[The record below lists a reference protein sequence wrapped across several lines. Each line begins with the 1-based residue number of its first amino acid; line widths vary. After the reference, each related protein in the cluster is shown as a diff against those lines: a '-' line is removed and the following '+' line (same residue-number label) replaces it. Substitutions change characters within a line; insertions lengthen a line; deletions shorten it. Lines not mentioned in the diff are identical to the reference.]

1 MVEETLFLGVGDEA
15 HLKEDGGTC
24 RFEKY
29 PEGGLSHAAVF
40 PIEVSDE
47 TFLHLL
53 GKTQG
58 LIHIAVLHQLE
69 HDIGVDGVRIEA
81 LVGRFIIRL
90 EFHHG
95 VLAHRHVEVLLH
107 FLGSE
112 DKGLHTT
119 WRFVLRRVRMDGDK
133 EIGVILVGNI
143 RAGLQRNKDIRRACI
158 NDVDIGVLLVE
169 FLADLEHQFEVEI
182 FLLGEFPD
190 RSGVFASVTRIQNNR
205 ILFLRRQRQNEER
218 KECYKEI
225 FSHIKPI

>member
-1 MVEETLFLGVGDEA
+1 M
-15 HLKEDGGTC
+15 
-24 RFEKY
+24 
-29 PEGGLSHAAVF
+29 SHAAVLS
-40 PIEVSDE
+40 IEVSDE

-58 LIHIAVLHQLE
+58 LIHVAVLHQLE
-69 HDIGVDGVRIEA
+69 HDIGVNRVRVKA

-95 VLAHRHVEVLLH
+95 VLTHRHVEILLH

-112 DKGLHTT
+112 DEGLHAS
-119 WRFVLRRVRMDGDK
+119 RGFVLRRVGMDGDK
-133 EIGVILVGNI
+133 EVGVILVGNI
-143 RAGLQRNKDIRRACI
+143 RAGLQRDEDIRRACI

-169 FLADLEHQFEVEI
+169 FLANLEHELEVEI

-190 RSGVFASVTRIQNNR
+190 RSGVFASVTRIQNDG

-218 KECYKEI
+218 KECYKKI
-225 FSHIKPI
+225 FSHIKPS